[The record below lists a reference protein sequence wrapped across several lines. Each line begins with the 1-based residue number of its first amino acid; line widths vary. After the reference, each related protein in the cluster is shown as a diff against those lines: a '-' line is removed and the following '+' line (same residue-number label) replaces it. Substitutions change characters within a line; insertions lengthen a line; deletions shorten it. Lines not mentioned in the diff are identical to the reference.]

1 VCASVYL
8 AVNKDAEPENQ
19 NVGAASKVTIYGQI
33 SDTSSQD
40 SLPVSRLAAWL
51 SGGLGKTGAP
61 RPLRP
66 LTLAATEQGGGGK
79 EAEK

>member
-1 VCASVYL
+1 MLEQHLRLRYTGRSL
-8 AVNKDAEPENQ
+8 TPPRK
-19 NVGAASKVTIYGQI
+19 
-33 SDTSSQD
+33 D

>member
-40 SLPVSRLAAWL
+40 SSRLAAWL

-79 EAEK
+79 EPEK